1 MIQCPECRK
10 MIPDDSAYCDQCGKE
25 LKWCPQCK
33 RPKRGTECPL
43 CGSVLVPGRQYLGGG
58 SGVSGGSGASG
69 VSGGAAGGLGSSGD
83 VSRGGAPFGGA
94 SGVSGGGG
102 AASGGA
108 SGGLGGASR
117 GGAPFGGAS
126 GGSGGAAGGLGSL
139 GGASGGGSGISGGV
153 SGGGI
158 VPTALVGNGWRLIL
172 QEGPFGRTGGIW
184 PELASCRYVSGNHG
198 RISKTAAGW
207 QVEDCGSTNGTFVNG
222 VRIQKQI
229 LKRGDIL
236 RIATL
241 DFTID

>member
-69 VSGGAAGGLGSSGD
+69 GSGFSGASGGAAGGFGSSGG
-83 VSRGGAPFGGA
+83 SGSSGA
-94 SGVSGGGG
+94 SGG

-108 SGGLGGASR
+108 SGGLGGALR
-117 GGAPFGGAS
+117 GGSGGSVVS
-126 GGSGGAAGGLGSL
+126 GGSGV
-139 GGASGGGSGISGGV
+139 SGGV

-222 VRIQKQI
+222 VRVQKQI